1 MPCASGSIR
10 STRYFNSIAL
20 VSPSASR
27 SAQQRDTDPTRW
39 IRTKGNPVATT
50 LHLIDGSTVTN
61 LDGTPEDVANRLQV
75 KSSGYVD
82 LTTVDGNGKIYV
94 NPKAVAAIVE
104 HQVGTAH
111 FAHGI

>member
-1 MPCASGSIR
+1 M
-10 STRYFNSIAL
+10 
-20 VSPSASR
+20 
-27 SAQQRDTDPTRW
+27 
-39 IRTKGNPVATT
+39 ATT

-111 FAHGI
+111 YVSDAIRLDSLDPNEGEPVGDDTASDRRLNHDELRRHPAKTLPTASR

>member
-1 MPCASGSIR
+1 M
-10 STRYFNSIAL
+10 
-20 VSPSASR
+20 
-27 SAQQRDTDPTRW
+27 
-39 IRTKGNPVATT
+39 ATT

-82 LTTVDGNGKIYV
+82 LTTVDGHSKIFV
-94 NPKAVAAIVE
+94 NPKAVAAIAE

-111 FAHGI
+111 FAQGI